1 MSHVSAPD
9 ALIQVHNHQP
19 ALHSVTIRV
28 DPHGRAWVRR
38 HVSAGSSSAYDL
50 FDRQGNLVAAVTL
63 DGDRRVAGFGAAS
76 VYMVSFSELDLA
88 YLERYALPEG

>member
-1 MSHVSAPD
+1 M
-9 ALIQVHNHQP
+9 
-19 ALHSVTIRV
+19 
-28 DPHGRAWVRR
+28 
-38 HVSAGSSSAYDL
+38 
-50 FDRQGNLVAAVTL
+50 AAVTL